1 MKWLRVARAI
11 SGVLSILLLSSL
23 LLLETLYKV
32 SVQSG
37 RIDMLVLLIG
47 ALLGV
52 DIVFEHIPI
61 SGTVEFNNTTDDED
75 S

>member
-1 MKWLRVARAI
+1 
-11 SGVLSILLLSSL
+11 
-23 LLLETLYKV
+23 
-32 SVQSG
+32 
-37 RIDMLVLLIG
+37 MLVLLIG